1 MFNLSQKTLLSAIGV
16 TIGLTTGATVAF
28 LQPSAT
34 ASAPSTSRFS
44 DTQGYWAQPF
54 IQSLV
59 EQNIVAGYPDGT
71 FRPNQ
76 PMARDEFAA
85 IVRSAFNQPIEREI
99 SSGGVY
105 KDVPENYWAVPA
117 IKEAYEMGFVQ
128 GYPDGSFRPQ
138 QPITKAS
145 AVSTLAHNLN
155 LPGATGT
162 IASQPPASPAAS
174 PTAPANSTNAQPA
187 RSPASKRRVSM
198 YPMAITMLMQPLV
211 NQVAPIA
218 SVAQAS
224 QPTASP
230 TPVPAAASPTST
242 APSPSVTQYY
252 EDADQIPQEA
262 IADVAAAT
270 RAGIVVNYPNPRLLN
285 PNQPASRGEVAALI
299 HQALVTQGRTT
310 PIADNPAA
318 NYIVKP

>member
-1 MFNLSQKTLLSAIGV
+1 MFNLSQKTLLPALGV
-16 TIGLTTGATVAF
+16 ATGLATGAIVAF
-28 LQPSAT
+28 LQPSAQAT
-34 ASAPSTSRFS
+34 APSTTGFS

-54 IQSLV
+54 IQSLA

-71 FRPNQ
+71 FRPDQ
-76 PMARDEFAA
+76 PMARDEFSA
-85 IVRSAFNQPIEREI
+85 IIRSAFNQPVEREI

-145 AVSTLAHNLN
+145 ALSSLASNLS
-155 LPGATGT
+155 LPGATGTT
-162 IASQPPASPAAS
+162 IASQPPASPAPS
-174 PTAPANSTNAQPA
+174 PATNSTNAQPA
-187 RSPASKRRVSM
+187 QSQASQRRVSM

-218 SVAQAS
+218 AAAQAP
-224 QPTASP
+224 QATASP
-230 TPVPAAASPTST
+230 DPSPNASPTST
-242 APSPSVTQYY
+242 APSVTQYY

-270 RAGIVVNYPNPRLLN
+270 RAGVVVNYPNPRLLN

-299 HQALVTQGRTT
+299 HQALVTQGRTA